1 MLKACGVACG
11 GCGAPWH
18 RPVGLHQKFTQHV
31 LVFRCVSPPPH
42 THTSAPCSAGLL
54 PSSAQQDA
62 AEAGTDEE
70 AAEREQF
77 LQQLQEE
84 VQQLV
89 DERQDELRAAY
100 QQLGMPLPDLS
111 LNGSGDDG
119 GSSGSSRQQKQLT
132 GR

>member
-1 MLKACGVACG
+1 V
-11 GCGAPWH
+11 P
-18 RPVGLHQKFTQHV
+18 
-31 LVFRCVSPPPH
+31 
-42 THTSAPCSAGLL
+42 AGLL
-54 PSSAQQDA
+54 PSSEQQEV
-62 AEAGTDEE
+62 AEAGEVADEE
-70 AAEREQF
+70 AAEREQI
-77 LQQLQEE
+77 LQQLQEQ

>member
-1 MLKACGVACG
+1 MAAVAPLGTDRLACTRSSHNMSLFSDVC
-11 GCGAPWH
+11 
-18 RPVGLHQKFTQHV
+18 
-31 LVFRCVSPPPH
+31 PPPH
-42 THTSAPCSAGLL
+42 THASAPCSAGLL
-54 PSSAQQDA
+54 PSSEQQDA

-77 LQQLQEE
+77 LQQLQEQ